1 MGYLMSPIDKIRK
14 PIARQ
19 LDDFEPFFK
28 ESMKSKVPL
37 LDIITNYIYRHKG
50 KQLRPLLVFLSAGAT
65 GGVTQSTY
73 TAAGMIELLHTATL
87 IHDDV
92 VDESYERRGAF
103 SINALWRSKI
113 AVLAGDFILSK
124 GLLLAVETGEFEL
137 LKLMSN
143 AVKEMSEGELL
154 QIERSRKMN
163 VDEAT
168 YFEIIRM
175 KTATLLASCA
185 ANGAASSGAS
195 KEVVDMMHEFG
206 TYLGIAFQIR
216 DDLFDYQPK
225 GIIGKPTGNDI
236 KEKKLTLPL
245 IHALAQVSEA
255 ERRRILNLV
264 RSSRRN
270 GAAVAQVVDFVV
282 AKNGLAYT
290 EKVMIDYKQKAI
302 DVLMRLPQTECRD
315 SLVMLTDYVVDRKK

>member
-19 LDDFEPFFK
+19 LDDFEQFFK

-65 GGVTQSTY
+65 GSVTQSTY

-92 VDESYERRGAF
+92 VDESYERRGVF

-185 ANGAASSGAS
+185 ANGAVSAGAS
-195 KEVVDMMHEFG
+195 NEVVDMMHEFG
-206 TYLGIAFQIR
+206 TNLGIAFQIR

-282 AKNGLAYT
+282 SKDGLVYT
-290 EKVMIDYKQKAI
+290 EKVMQDYKQKAI
-302 DVLMRLPQTECRD
+302 NVLMRLPQTACRD
-315 SLVMLTDYVVDRKK
+315 SLVLLTNYVVDRNK